1 MPSRYTVELI
11 DVEEKD
17 GLMERFSDRFLYEER
32 ADIYGC
38 CIKLLTDKREVKMRW
53 EDNFYKMSSS
63 IRSHGRLVV
72 LDVEGE
78 ANRVLYDPLS
88 KTAFLFNIDYYGWI
102 KSLALSVAGDILEDE
117 HGIYSVHGACIDIGG
132 LGVCLMGASGSGK
145 TTHAYG
151 LLRRPEVR
159 VVADDWIFVRIFE
172 DQVLAYGSERNFYVR
187 ADIAQVWP
195 AFRRFME
202 LAEVDEKGRAVINLR
217 WVVGRGRI
225 IPFTTLKVLLILERS
240 GCSSKVVEE
249 LSVSEALRKLRG
261 SGFYNPHLLV
271 RDERKNKLRMQF
283 FERILRLGVK
293 PLLVDTTHPVEVVHE
308 RIVEVLRSMRRS
320 FVL

>member
-1 MPSRYTVELI
+1 MSSRYVVELI
-11 DVEEKD
+11 GVEEKD
-17 GLMERFSDRFLYEER
+17 VLMGRFGDRFLFEER

-63 IRSHGRLVV
+63 VRSHGRLIV

-78 ANRVLYDPLS
+78 GCRVLYDSLS
-88 KTAFLFNIDYYGWI
+88 KTAFLFNIDYYGWV

-117 HGIYSVHGACIDIGG
+117 HDIYSVHGACIDIGG

-159 VVADDWIFVRIFE
+159 VVADDWAFVRVFE
-172 DQVLAYGSERNFYVR
+172 DQVLVYGSERNFYVR

-202 LAEVDEKGRAVINLR
+202 LAEVDEKGRAVVNLR
-217 WVVGRGRI
+217 WIVGRGRI
-225 IPFTTLKVLLILERS
+225 IPFTTLKVLLILERG
-240 GCSSKVVEE
+240 GCGSKVVEE
-249 LSVSEALRKLRG
+249 LSVGEALKRLRVN
-261 SGFYNPHLLV
+261 GFYNPHLLV
-271 RDERKNKLRMQF
+271 RDERKTGLRVRF
-283 FERILRLGVK
+283 FERVLRLGVK
-293 PLLVDTTHPVEVVHE
+293 PFLVDTSHPVEVVHE
-308 RIVEVLRSMRRS
+308 RIVEVLRGLRRS
-320 FVL
+320 FFL